1 MSLILQWLVLS
12 LAIMIMAWIVPG
24 IVVSNFL
31 TAMFAGVVIA
41 LINIFIKPVL
51 LLLFLPIN
59 ILSLGIFVLIINAV
73 LLLFVAYLVPGVTIA
88 GFWSAFAGAII
99 LSLLTLAIS

>member
-31 TAMFAGVVIA
+31 TAMLAGVVIA

-51 LLLFLPIN
+51 LIFFLPIN
-59 ILSLGIFVLIINAV
+59 ILTLVIFVMVINAL
-73 LLLFVAYLVPGVTIA
+73 LLLFVAYLVPGVTIN

>member
-31 TAMFAGVVIA
+31 TAMLAGVVIA

-51 LLLFLPIN
+51 LIFFLPIN
-59 ILSLGIFVLIINAV
+59 ILTLGIFVMVINAL
-73 LLLFVAYLVPGVTIA
+73 LLLFVAYLVPGVTIN